1 MLHNKIF
8 SSKFVSEKK
17 QQMKDNNEV
26 SILLAE
32 DDSNLSTVLVDY
44 LDMLGYKV
52 TLCSNG
58 QEALVAFKKKHFDLC
73 LLDVMMPKKDG
84 FSLAE
89 DIRKENVEVPIIFLT
104 AKSLKD
110 DRVKGFTVGCD
121 DYITKPFS
129 TEELSLRIK
138 AILRRCMIRERNNS
152 GASGSYEIGKFT
164 FDPVNMLLIS
174 KEGEKRLTRKESALL
189 KLLIEH
195 RNQIMPRET
204 ALKKIWGGN
213 DYFIGRSMDVFIA
226 KLRKYLKSDS
236 NITIVNVHGTGFKL
250 ELENQD
256 S

>member
-1 MLHNKIF
+1 
-8 SSKFVSEKK
+8 
-17 QQMKDNNEV
+17 MKDNTEI

-52 TLCSNG
+52 TLCKNG
-58 QEALVAFKKKHFDLC
+58 QEAFAAFKKTHFDLC

-89 DIRKENVEVPIIFLT
+89 DIRKENDEIPIIFLT

-138 AILRRCMIRERNNS
+138 AILKRCTLRKRDGEGPAGNFK
-152 GASGSYEIGKFT
+152 IGKFT
-164 FDPVNMLLIS
+164 FDPMNMLLKS
-174 KEGEKRLTRKESALL
+174 EEEEKHLTRKESALL
-189 KLLIEH
+189 KLLVEH

-204 ALKKIWGGN
+204 ALKRIWGGN

-226 KLRKYLKSDS
+226 KLRKYLKSDP

-250 ELENQD
+250 EVEE
-256 S
+256 